1 MNADLSI
8 LLVDDDD
15 IDRES
20 VLRAFKA
27 SNIHNPVTTATNGL
41 EALEVLRGINPEI
54 IFSRPAMV
62 LLDLNMPQMNGFEF
76 LEELRR
82 DSSIQDTVVF
92 VLSTS
97 TREEDIERCYQ
108 YQVAGYISKKTAGH
122 DLYLLSEL
130 LDAYWRLIEVSDQP
144 LHES

>member
-15 IDRES
+15 VDRES

-27 SNIHNPVTTATNGL
+27 SNIRNPVAIATNGI
-41 EALEVLRGINPEI
+41 EALQILRGLNPEVV
-54 IFSRPAMV
+54 FSRPAMV

-76 LEELRR
+76 LGELRR
-82 DSSIQDTVVF
+82 DSSLQDTVVF

-97 TREEDIERCYQ
+97 TREDDIQRCYE
-108 YQVAGYISKKTAGH
+108 YQVAGYISKQTAGQ
-122 DLYLLSEL
+122 DLHLLSEL
-130 LDAYWRLIEVSDQP
+130 LDAYWRLIEVSDQVLYEP
-144 LHES
+144 